1 MATMSDLLTLIIG
14 APSGEIQSTIFYMTA
29 SILSVIM
36 ILYFMYI
43 MKLIAGLIQP
53 KKL

>member
-1 MATMSDLLTLIIG
+1 MATMSELLILIIG
-14 APSGEIQSTIFYMTA
+14 EPVGDIQNTIFYMTA

-36 ILYFMYI
+36 ILYFMYL

-53 KKL
+53 KRL